1 MTALAASATIY
12 HERPRKTFRL
22 PVAAA
27 VTIYKGARC
36 ALIGGYLYPVDER
49 IGLAHPCLS
58 IESGTVDNSTGA
70 AGDLSCDV
78 EFARVK
84 ELSVY
89 RNDGT
94 SPVTATQIGGS
105 CYFVDD
111 SGIVSASNDGNTRS
125 RAGTPWLIVPSDDA
139 MGQRAGVYVE
149 HDADSGVA
157 QSLLVDALSAQG
169 HIDLTLKD
177 FYLLT
182 GAPLAIFAGGAST
195 VPGSAL
201 VDSKA
206 AAVRWNN
213 DAAPDAVMSS
223 FVVPPDM
230 DITFNA
236 TLTIRASKTGATLG
250 DAVTFAV
257 GAFNQVVGALH
268 DADADFGGTTSAM
281 TGNAT
286 AKTIQAVTLTLA
298 LANLAASPASVTLT
312 IKPTAGTLGTDDLV
326 MHSVRI
332 TYQKKLLTA

>member
-1 MTALAASATIY
+1 MTALAAPATIY
-12 HERPRKTFRL
+12 HERPKKTLRL

-27 VTIYKGARC
+27 VTIYRGARC
-36 ALIGGYLYPVDER
+36 ALIGGYLYPVDE
-49 IGLAHPCLS
+49 IVGLTHPCLS
-58 IESGTVDNSTGA
+58 IEPGTVDNSAGSAGA
-70 AGDLSCDV
+70 LYCDV

-89 RNDGT
+89 RNDAT
-94 SPVTATQIGGS
+94 APVTATQIGGS

-125 RAGTPWLIVPSDDA
+125 RAGTPWLIVASDDA
-139 MGQRAGVYVE
+139 MGQRAVVYVE
-149 HDADSGVA
+149 HDFDSGA
-157 QSLLVDALSAQG
+157 IQSLLVNALSTQG
-169 HIDLTLKD
+169 TIDLKPSD

-182 GAPLAIFAGGAST
+182 GAPLAVFADGTST

-206 AAVRWNN
+206 FGIRWNN
-213 DAAPDAVMSS
+213 DAAPAAVMAS
-223 FVVPPDM
+223 FLVPPDM
-230 DITFNA
+230 DITTNA
-236 TLTIRASKTGATLG
+236 TLTIRASKVGATLA

-268 DADADFGGTTSAM
+268 DADADFGGASTAM
-281 TGNAT
+281 TGDA
-286 AKTIQAVTLTLA
+286 ASKTIQAVTRTLA

-326 MHSVRI
+326 MHSARI
-332 TYQKKLLTA
+332 TYQTKLLTA

>member
-1 MTALAASATIY
+1 
-12 HERPRKTFRL
+12 
-22 PVAAA
+22 
-27 VTIYKGARC
+27 
-36 ALIGGYLYPVDER
+36 
-49 IGLAHPCLS
+49 
-58 IESGTVDNSTGA
+58 
-70 AGDLSCDV
+70 
-78 EFARVK
+78 
-84 ELSVY
+84 
-89 RNDGT
+89 
-94 SPVTATQIGGS
+94 
-105 CYFVDD
+105 
-111 SGIVSASNDGNTRS
+111 
-125 RAGTPWLIVPSDDA
+125 
-139 MGQRAGVYVE
+139 
-149 HDADSGVA
+149 
-157 QSLLVDALSAQG
+157 
-169 HIDLTLKD
+169 
-177 FYLLT
+177 
-182 GAPLAIFAGGAST
+182 
-195 VPGSAL
+195 
-201 VDSKA
+201 
-206 AAVRWNN
+206 
-213 DAAPDAVMSS
+213 MSS

>member
-1 MTALAASATIY
+1 MTALVASATIY
-12 HERPRKTFRL
+12 RERTRKTFRF
-22 PVAAA
+22 PAAAA

-58 IESGTVDNSTGA
+58 IEQSGTVDNGTGA
-70 AGDLSCDV
+70 AGDLYCDV

-125 RAGTPWLIVPSDDA
+125 RAGTPWLIVASDDA
-139 MGQRAGVYVE
+139 MGQRAAVYVE

-157 QSLLVDALSAQG
+157 QSLLVDALAQG

-213 DAAPDAVMSS
+213 DAAPGAVMVS
-223 FVVPPDM
+223 FIVPPDM

-236 TLTIRASKTGATLG
+236 TLTIRASKVGATLG

-268 DADADFGGTTSAM
+268 DADADYGGTTSAM
-281 TGNAT
+281 TGNTAT
-286 AKTIQAVTLTLA
+286 KTIQAVTLTLA

-312 IKPTAGTLGTDDLV
+312 INPTAGTLGTDDLV